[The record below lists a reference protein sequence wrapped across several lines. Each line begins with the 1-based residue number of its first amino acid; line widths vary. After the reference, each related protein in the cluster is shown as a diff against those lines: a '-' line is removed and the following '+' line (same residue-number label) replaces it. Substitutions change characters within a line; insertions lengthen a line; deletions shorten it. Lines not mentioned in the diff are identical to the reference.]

1 MFEPVTH
8 GLLAYPSNECTKRKV
23 IDCLFRKEVH
33 VHHIREVCHS
43 PDLMISFIKKK
54 IVHSKLYK
62 RNNVLSLILLN

>member
-43 PDLMISFIKKK
+43 PDLMISFIKK